1 MIKQEAKM
9 HTGLLKHLAK
19 TEQMEIKVLNK
30 VEEYVQYLFY
40 VSTAFYGLVTLLVAY
55 NVLKH

>member
-1 MIKQEAKM
+1 M